1 MAMGM
6 KSVVGL
12 VLSLIIVGMLVPTGI
27 VYLYAGQFANVTVG
41 GVSYIFGDVVD
52 PVITTLFTVILP
64 IVIMIGIMTKFIG
77 KR

>member
-27 VYLYAGQFANVTVG
+27 IYLYAGQFANVTIG
-41 GVSYIFGDVVD
+41 GASYIFGDVVD
-52 PVITTLFTVILP
+52 PVIVTLFTVILP
-64 IVIMIGIMTKFIG
+64 IVVMIGIMTKFIS
-77 KR
+77 K